1 MTVGIVFV
9 SHSVKLAE
17 GMTELA
23 GQMAGGVTLVA
34 AGGTDEGSLGTSYDK
49 IEAGALAADSGDG
62 VVLICDLG
70 SAELTADTYLDTLD
84 DGAKVVRSH
93 GDFVKGGVAAAVAAA
108 AGDDLSRVV
117 AAANGEAPAESAPPA
132 SISADASGAVT
143 GTVDVVN
150 DQGLHARPAA
160 EFVKVASGY
169 DAAITVNGVDAKSLL
184 GIMAMGVRRGAA
196 LEISATG
203 PQAREAVEGLI
214 ALVKTGFGE

>member
-23 GQMAGGVTLVA
+23 GQMAAGVTLVA
-34 AGGTDEGSLGTSYDK
+34 AGGTDDGSLGTSYDK
-49 IEAGALAADSGDG
+49 IESAATAANSGDG

-84 DGAKVVRSH
+84 EDEKVVRSH
-93 GDFVKGGVAAAVAAA
+93 GEFVKGGVAAAVAAA
-108 AGDDLSRVV
+108 AGDDLDQVL
-117 AAANGEAPAESAPPA
+117 AAANGDEPAAPSAPA
-132 SISADASGAVT
+132 SIAADASGAVT
-143 GTVDVVN
+143 GTVEVVN
-150 DQGLHARPAA
+150 EQGLHARPAA
-160 EFVKVASGY
+160 EFVKAASGY

-184 GIMAMGVRRGAA
+184 GIMAMGARRGTT

-203 PQAREAVEGLI
+203 SQAHEAVDGLI
-214 ALVKTGFGE
+214 DLVRSGFDE